1 MVNFQFAWE
10 LYGNKCIQCVTYLP
24 NLCSHHYKSS
34 LHLHPCVN
42 NKHLRIIN
50 YILQTQLSGFVWRK
64 RGLKNYHT
72 ESQWE
77 RKYLRRKREYTVVY
91 THIAVLI
98 VQRCWI
104 TEHYPSQLTSR
115 CIYIY
120 IYLQFVFVGDRDKTC
135 PNRNWYIYQ
144 LPSAGWGSLW
154 AGSPSGGRR
163 QYRLQHGISC
173 TDWPTN
179 LGQWATG

>member
-1 MVNFQFAWE
+1 MCKQSTSQNYQ
-10 LYGNKCIQCVTYLP
+10 
-24 NLCSHHYKSS
+24 
-34 LHLHPCVN
+34 LHPANPAQWVCV
-42 NKHLRIIN
+42 KKERVKE
-50 YILQTQLSGFVWRK
+50 LSHWKSVRK
-64 RGLKNYHT
+64 EVSAEKTRVH
-72 ESQWE
+72 
-77 RKYLRRKREYTVVY
+77 TVVY